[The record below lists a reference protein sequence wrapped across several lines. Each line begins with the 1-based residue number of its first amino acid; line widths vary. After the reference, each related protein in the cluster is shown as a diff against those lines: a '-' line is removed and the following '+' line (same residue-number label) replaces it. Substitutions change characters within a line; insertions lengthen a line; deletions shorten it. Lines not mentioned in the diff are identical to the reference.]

1 MIMLFQRYP
10 TYEAYTFTDRKRNAY
25 LRKLKKEQN
34 KYPLFAEEI
43 AAQQLS
49 VEEEEQ
55 RRIRIADKTEMGWRQ
70 LHAKQWRDVRVN
82 YYSLCPIA
90 KAEVKSRWIAWTG
103 PRNPTCLCYLIRS
116 YGLPLQDLHNE

>member
-1 MIMLFQRYP
+1 MLFQRYP

-55 RRIRIADKTEMGWRQ
+55 RRIRIADKTEMSWRQ
-70 LHAKQWRDVRVN
+70 LHAKQWRGVRIKI
-82 YYSLCPIA
+82 LF
-90 KAEVKSRWIAWTG
+90 T
-103 PRNPTCLCYLIRS
+103 
-116 YGLPLQDLHNE
+116 LPYC